1 MMMGLSFSFSNL
13 VSTFIT
19 YSLRLIIPILLG
31 ILFLRSFGGSQL
43 GSHQSSLSMSIM
55 SIITFCTS
63 SPAPS
68 GRKSSTS
75 ILWSDVLPSE
85 YDGFNPVSKSKANSL
100 ASSTSAGGVPVPG
113 KSTLAPAE
121 GLPMSDHPTSAPAG
135 RTPASDGLT
144 LASTGGAPASDESA
158 SAQDCLW
165 PCTA

>member
-19 YSLRLIIPILLG
+19 YSLRLIIWILLG
-31 ILFLRSFGGSQL
+31 ILFLHAFGGSQS
-43 GSHQSSLSMSIM
+43 GSHWSSSSMSIM
-55 SIITFCTS
+55 FIITFCTS
-63 SPAPS
+63 SPASS

-85 YDGFNPVSKSKANSL
+85 YDGFNPVSESKANSL

-121 GLPMSDHPTSAPAG
+121 GLPMSDQPTSAPAG
-135 RTPASDGLT
+135 CTPASDELT
-144 LASTGGAPASDESA
+144 SALTGGALALDELA
-158 SAQDCLW
+158 SAQDCSCLFKV
-165 PCTA
+165 